1 MKGTDSYE
9 ELSALPFNSKLLAV
23 LIRGQYPGKMTRT
36 NGSLWR
42 YIVPYRGR
50 FFRAGFASVV
60 NKILDLMPPLLVGWV
75 IDTVRREPPEW
86 LSNLVSFLSR
96 TISGVDI
103 PSGAGSNDPFTLAIF
118 LAALAVVIFALES
131 FFQWWYRLDFMVLAQ
146 RVQHDLRV
154 DAYDHVQ
161 NREVA
166 FFENHRLGETMVMLN
181 DDVNQLERFLNGSFS
196 DILQLFVLII
206 FSSVVM
212 FGVSWEL
219 SLVGCLPIP
228 VILWASLI
236 FQRKITPRYR
246 RVRETVGNLNNRLE
260 NNIGGIQV
268 IKSFTAEAFESER
281 VRESSQDYSDA
292 NFHAIRLR
300 ALYVPLI
307 RMAVAIGFA
316 GVLLLGSYWVLTDPE
331 RLSVGSL
338 VLFAMLIQRLLWPLT
353 RLGNILDELER
364 ARASARRTLNLLNSR
379 SLIQDPPSPKPLG
392 RASGELSLRD
402 VHFQYHSN
410 VPVLKGLEFSVRPG
424 ETVGI
429 AGATGAGKS
438 TLIKL
443 LLRFYDPT
451 AGQVLLDGIDLSEM
465 TLHDLRKNIAF
476 VSQDVYLFHG
486 TIGENIAYGQPGDV
500 SREEI
505 QAAAEIARLHTFVES
520 LPDGY
525 ETVVGERGIKLSGGQ
540 RQRLSIARA
549 ILKDAP
555 VMVFDEA
562 TSSVD
567 TETEREIQYNL
578 DRFTAGKTALVI
590 AHRLSTI
597 RNADRILVLK
607 DGRLAEEGHHDLL
620 VEQNGVYADLWR
632 IQSGQAA
639 PVKAAP
645 FEETSRGH

>member
-1 MKGTDSYE
+1 MARSD
-9 ELSALPFNSKLLAV
+9 
-23 LIRGQYPGKMTRT
+23 
-36 NGSLWR
+36 GSLWR
-42 YIVPYRGR
+42 YIAPYRGK
-50 FFRAGFASVV
+50 FFRAGFASIV

-75 IDTVRREPPEW
+75 IDTVRREPPGW
-86 LSNLVSFLSR
+86 LADCVSYLAGFLNLSSEAAL
-96 TISGVDI
+96 D
-103 PSGAGSNDPFTLAIF
+103 DPFILASV
-118 LAALAVVIFALES
+118 LAGLAVVIFALES

-154 DAYDHVQ
+154 DAYDHMQ
-161 NREVA
+161 RREIE

-196 DILQLFVLII
+196 DILQLLVLIA

-219 SLVGCLPIP
+219 SIVGCLPIP
-228 VILWASLI
+228 VILYGSLV

-246 RVRETVGNLNNRLE
+246 GVRQSVGHLNNRLE

-268 IKSFTAEAFESER
+268 IKSFTAEAYESER
-281 VRESSQDYSDA
+281 VRESSSEYSQA

-316 GVLLLGSYWVLTDPE
+316 GVLLLGSYWVLTDPT

-338 VLFAMLIQRLLWPLT
+338 VLFSMLIQRLLWPLT

-364 ARASARRTLNLLNSR
+364 ARASARRTLGLLNSR
-379 SLIQDPPSPKPLG
+379 SLIQDPPHPKPLG
-392 RASGELSLRD
+392 RAVGELEFRD
-402 VHFQYHSN
+402 VLFQYRSG
-410 VPVLKGLEFSVRPG
+410 VPVLDGLSFRIRPG
-424 ETVGI
+424 ESVGI

-451 AGQVLLDGIDLSEM
+451 AGQVLLDGLDLPEM
-465 TLHDLRKNIAF
+465 TLFDLRKNIAL

-486 TIGENIAYGQPGDV
+486 TIAENIAYGRPRDV
-500 SREEI
+500 SGGEVR
-505 QAAAEIARLHTFVES
+505 AAAELARLHAFVET
-520 LPDGY
+520 LPEGY
-525 ETVVGERGIKLSGGQ
+525 ETIVGERGIKLSGGQ

-555 VMVFDEA
+555 IMVFDEA

-567 TETEREIQYNL
+567 TETEREIQNNL

-597 RNADRILVLK
+597 RGADRILVLK
-607 DGRLAEEGHHDLL
+607 DGRLAEEGHHDRL
-620 VEQNGVYADLWR
+620 VELDGVYADLWR
-632 IQSGQAA
+632 IQSGQAGSVGPA
-639 PVKAAP
+639 ERKL
-645 FEETSRGH
+645 RLN